1 MNLPLS
7 FFSSLFT
14 DRKFSKLIFLLFA
27 DKMLLIQSLFT
38 DGFIFW

>member
-1 MNLPLS
+1 MNLLLS

-14 DRKFSKLIFLLFA
+14 DRKFSELFFLLFA
-27 DKMLLIQSLFT
+27 DKMLPIQSHFT